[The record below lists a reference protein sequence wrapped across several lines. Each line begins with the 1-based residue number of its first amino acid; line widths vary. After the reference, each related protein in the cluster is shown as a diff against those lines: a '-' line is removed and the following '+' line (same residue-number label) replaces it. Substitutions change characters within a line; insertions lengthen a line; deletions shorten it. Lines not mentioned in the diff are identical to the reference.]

1 MKLKNLSSV
10 ILAAMMAATSV
21 PAASLIAPYSNLTAY
36 AIEVEDESTY
46 DNGVVAEGTC
56 GENLKW
62 TIYSQDEVCLAVSG
76 YGEMPDWESFDD
88 TPWAEY
94 CDSVGVIRVEC
105 GVQNVS
111 ENAFSGIDAFLF
123 VVDNPNCV
131 IPDSETAIPECA
143 EIWGYDES
151 TALAYAEKYGR
162 ECDSIGTA
170 DEYHVAEGDFNG
182 LEWILWSN
190 GGLAFYGYG
199 DIAAENGV
207 YPWDRVADSIKTITI
222 NTSVRSI
229 GENAFTKC
237 TSLESV
243 LMYTPDCKIADSAD
257 VFPSD
262 VLLQVGA
269 DTTAEEYASKYNL
282 SHDVYNFFTASGE
295 IGDNLSWTLFNG
307 GSLRIYG
314 EGDMIDLGGVNPW
327 GEYEDEITRVQ
338 INEEVTSID
347 KSAFEGCD
355 NIAEMIVLNPE
366 CKFAESEDA
375 IPEDTVIFGAEGS
388 GALMYAQMF
397 GRSFKTI
404 SSEITAPE
412 EEESPFVAE
421 GKCGETLDWN
431 IQTDKRL
438 FINGDGV
445 MDSYMGYSNWEEYT
459 DLFDTVEYS
468 GKLENYGEYAFYNCK
483 NLKSIELAPVIGAHA
498 FEGCSNITSTITSGE
513 FVLKEIGDYAFYG
526 CDNLGGL
533 TIKNPECVIAD
544 SPYVFPEDM
553 TIFGVAGSTAQAH
566 AEKYGLEF
574 VDITE
579 TTFEMVAGG
588 ELGNNLYWNLWSSG
602 VLNILGNGDMIE
614 IDGVYPWDEYADQI
628 TNVYVREDVTSIS
641 AGAFDDCVN
650 LSSADIR
657 NRKCVIADVDNVF
670 PANTVIHGYAGS
682 TAQAYA
688 EKYNMHFT
696 AIRTEIVSGE
706 FGEGFE
712 WTIFDDNTILI
723 DGVGKM
729 PEYEAGNYPWSDYSD
744 MIKEIQLGKEV
755 ESIGAYAFYNCT
767 NLNHIQLAPVIGEH
781 AYDGCINAYG
791 VGYYSDIPVNE
802 IGDYAFNNCGFFSYQ
817 FTNPECV
824 IADSEFVFPANTVI
838 HGYAGSTAQAYA
850 EKYGLE
856 FVEIESEEQ
865 GFIAYGE
872 LGENLTWKL
881 LNDGMLY
888 INGEGEMLECGEGGY
903 PWSDFSDKI
912 KDISL
917 AKEVT
922 SIGAYAFYNC
932 TNLNQIQLAPVIG
945 EHAYDG
951 CINVYGV
958 GSYSDIPVNEIG
970 DYAFNNCG
978 FFSYQFTNPD
988 CVIAD
993 SEFVF
998 PDGATIWGHIGSTAQ
1013 AHAEKYG
1020 LDFEV
1025 IEGEP
1030 VTTTAPD
1037 SDSETTTTTSTTTP
1051 NDSESELPQTGFSK
1065 AYDYLAF
1072 SAGVMALCGIYAM
1085 KKGKK
1090 KEDEE

>member
-21 PAASLIAPYSNLTAY
+21 PAASLIAPYNSLSAYAVETAEPEAEAPIASGLCGENLTWEVFAEEDSLVIDGTGAMTEWENAEDAPWAEYGDRISLIVIRENVESISENAFGATRGRIFYFDGFDCVIPDSETFLPENASIHGYDNSTAHAY
-36 AIEVEDESTY
+36 AEKYGREFTSEGEYEAPSDENISTDENVPTDENIPSDEEDSTVIEE
-46 DNGVVAEGTC
+46 NRVVAEGMCGENLKWKIDNIDGALIISGYGEMTDWEKPEDAPWFEYSDEFGIVVIRPGVGKLSENSLGSNAKIIYLTSYNCVIPDSETFLPEYATIIGYDDSTAHVYAEKYGREFSSLGKSEGSAGEGNSSVVEGDGVIASGIC

-62 TIYSQDEVCLAVSG
+62 TIDSQDEVGLVVSG

-94 CDSVGVIRVEC
+94 CDSVGIIRVEC

-190 GGLAFYGYG
+190 GDLAFYGYG

-282 SHDVYNFFTASGE
+282 SHVIYNFFTASGE

-412 EEESPFVAE
+412 EEEE
-421 GKCGETLDWN
+421 
-431 IQTDKRL
+431 
-438 FINGDGV
+438 
-445 MDSYMGYSNWEEYT
+445 SY
-459 DLFDTVEYS
+459 
-468 GKLENYGEYAFYNCK
+468 
-483 NLKSIELAPVIGAHA
+483 
-498 FEGCSNITSTITSGE
+498 
-513 FVLKEIGDYAFYG
+513 
-526 CDNLGGL
+526 
-533 TIKNPECVIAD
+533 
-544 SPYVFPEDM
+544 
-553 TIFGVAGSTAQAH
+553 
-566 AEKYGLEF
+566 
-574 VDITE
+574 
-579 TTFEMVAGG
+579 
-588 ELGNNLYWNLWSSG
+588 
-602 VLNILGNGDMIE
+602 
-614 IDGVYPWDEYADQI
+614 
-628 TNVYVREDVTSIS
+628 
-641 AGAFDDCVN
+641 
-650 LSSADIR
+650 
-657 NRKCVIADVDNVF
+657 
-670 PANTVIHGYAGS
+670 
-682 TAQAYA
+682 
-688 EKYNMHFT
+688 
-696 AIRTEIVSGE
+696 
-706 FGEGFE
+706 
-712 WTIFDDNTILI
+712 
-723 DGVGKM
+723 
-729 PEYEAGNYPWSDYSD
+729 
-744 MIKEIQLGKEV
+744 
-755 ESIGAYAFYNCT
+755 
-767 NLNHIQLAPVIGEH
+767 
-781 AYDGCINAYG
+781 
-791 VGYYSDIPVNE
+791 
-802 IGDYAFNNCGFFSYQ
+802 
-817 FTNPECV
+817 
-824 IADSEFVFPANTVI
+824 
-838 HGYAGSTAQAYA
+838 
-850 EKYGLE
+850 
-856 FVEIESEEQ
+856 
-865 GFIAYGE
+865 IAYGE
-872 LGENLTWKL
+872 LGENLTWEL
-881 LNDGMLY
+881 LNNGMLY

-922 SIGAYAFYNC
+922 NIGAYAFYNC
-932 TNLNQIQLAPVIG
+932 KNLETLHLAPVIG
-945 EHAYDG
+945 AHAYDG
-951 CINVYGV
+951 CINVNSV
-958 GSYSDIPVNEIG
+958 GYYSDIPVNEIG

-998 PDGATIWGHIGSTAQ
+998 PAGAIIEGYVGSTAQ

-1020 LDFEV
+1020 LDFAI
-1025 IEGEP
+1025 IEEEP

-1037 SDSETTTTTSTTTP
+1037 SDSETTTTTTTTTP